1 MENKNSNFILPHVTT
16 FEEYENLKLKPEI
29 FENAAKEIIHR
40 HQLPDESLSLF
51 EGTNI
56 VFSYGKNRVIK
67 IFPPFHQDQF
77 TSETLVMK
85 HLHNQL
91 SISTPAIEYEGEI
104 AGWPYV
110 VMSRLEGRF

>member
-1 MENKNSNFILPHVTT
+1 MGNTNLNSILPSISS

-40 HQLPDESLSLF
+40 HQLPDEPLSFF

-67 IFPPFHQDQF
+67 IFPPVHQDQF

-85 HLHNQL
+85 HLNNKL
-91 SISTPAIEYEGEI
+91 SISTPAIEH
-104 AGWPYV
+104 
-110 VMSRLEGRF
+110 